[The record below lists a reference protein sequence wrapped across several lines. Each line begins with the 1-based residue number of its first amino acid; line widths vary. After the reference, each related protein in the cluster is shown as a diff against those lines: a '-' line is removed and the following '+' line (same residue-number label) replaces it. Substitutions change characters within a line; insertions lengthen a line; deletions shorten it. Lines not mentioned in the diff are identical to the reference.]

1 MDDVSAVGTAA
12 DDFTR
17 EVLACLDNCP
27 DPRLRELVAGLIRH
41 LHAFAAEESLT
52 EAEWLAGIRFLTDV
66 GHITTDRR
74 QEFILLSDTLGLS
87 MLVDLINHAAGGN
100 ATESTVLGPFYVEG
114 SPWRSNGD
122 AITDDLGAEP
132 LLVDG
137 HVRDIAGRP
146 IVGATVDVWQNA
158 PNRLYAV
165 QDDTQSPDNLR
176 GRFHTDG
183 AGAFSFRTV
192 RPVDYPIPDDGPVGR
207 MLHATGRHPWRPA
220 HIHFIVSA
228 DGYVPVT
235 THVFDSESAYLDSD
249 AVFGVKQSLV
259 RKFIAHDPAAEAA
272 PAGSWYTVDIDIVLS
287 PSRLSRLE
295 QGDQLGL

>member
-1 MDDVSAVGTAA
+1 MDGMTAA
-12 DDFTR
+12 ETAARDFTR
-17 EVLACLDNCP
+17 QVISRLDDCP
-27 DPRLRELVAGLIRH
+27 DPRLRELMTALIRH
-41 LHAFAAEESLT
+41 LHEFAVEESIT

-87 MLVDLINHAAGGN
+87 MLVDLINHGTGGG

-122 AITDDLGAEP
+122 AISDELGDQP
-132 LLVDG
+132 LLVSG
-137 HVRDIAGRP
+137 HVLDTADRP
-146 IVGATVDVWQNA
+146 IAGATVDVWQNA
-158 PNRLYAV
+158 TNRLYAV
-165 QDDTQSPDNLR
+165 QDDGQSPENLR
-176 GRFHTDG
+176 GRFLTDA
-183 AGAFSFRTV
+183 AGAFAFRTV

-235 THVFDSESAYLDSD
+235 THVFDSESPYLDSD

-259 RKFIAHDPAAEAA
+259 RKLVVHDPELEGA
-272 PAGSWYTVDIDIVLS
+272 PPGIQGSWYTVDIDIVLQ
-287 PSRLSRLE
+287 PEAPALPR
-295 QGDQLGL
+295 